1 MEKIVFAVSD
11 YEGSFEEL
19 VMINEDQIIE
29 FLGEDEE
36 TGVHS
41 VKVIDN
47 DEEDIWYY
55 VDLVRIK

>member
-1 MEKIVFAVSD
+1 MQNFFIHNLPTITNFDQTKK
-11 YEGSFEEL
+11 
-19 VMINEDQIIE
+19 EDQIIE